1 MFHIDE
7 QLAPKFKDA
16 KFAARF
22 GKYLGTYVSDNKQ
35 VRIDLCREPNKV
47 TAHVEFINGFEH
59 DDVTDPWW
67 NEIQEI
73 ARQLDYKGVSR
84 FNFANY

>member
-1 MFHIDE
+1 MFQIDE
-7 QLAPKFKDA
+7 ELAPKFKEP

-22 GKYLGTYVSDNKQ
+22 GKYLGTYVSDNEQ
-35 VRIDLCREPNKV
+35 VRIDLCREPNAV

-67 NEIQEI
+67 NEIHEI
-73 ARQLDYKGVSR
+73 ARQLGYKGVSS

>member
-1 MFHIDE
+1 MFQIDE
-7 QLAPKFKDA
+7 ELAPKFKEP

-22 GKYLGTYVSDNKQ
+22 GKYLGTYVSDNEQ
-35 VRIDLCREPNKV
+35 VRIDLCREPNAV

-73 ARQLDYKGVSR
+73 ARQLGYKGVSS